1 MWTMTLGKNLKQVKS
16 LLGAYDVDI
25 AYVFGSYVSGNFGKN
40 SDLDIAVLFPG
51 ESSNQDRFQ
60 KRLELIEKLS
70 AILGSDVDVVVMN
83 DVKNLF
89 FKYVIIKEGELIYQ
103 RREGL
108 NLDFESG
115 LMSRY
120 FDFEPFLTEYN
131 KNYVKNGLQ

>member
-1 MWTMTLGKNLKQVKS
+1 MILEKNLKQVKS
-16 LLGAYDVDI
+16 LFRAYAVDI
-25 AYVFGSYVSGNFGKN
+25 AYVFGSYVSGDFGKN
-40 SDLDIAVLFPG
+40 SDLDIAVLFP
-51 ESSNQDRFQ
+51 EKLSEENRFQ

-70 AILGSDVDVVVMN
+70 SVFGRNIDVVVMN
-83 DVKNLF
+83 DIKNLF
-89 FKYVIIKEGELIYQ
+89 FKYVIIKEGKLIYQ

-131 KNYVKNGLQ
+131 KNYVENGLQ